1 MNPSL
6 DLFEGQPHYTER
18 LRADAEVLALR
29 PDAEQQARYEE
40 EAVSLLSSLMALDEH
55 SMTKSEDEKDFSPE
69 LARLERKL
77 DLVLE
82 LLSTQLMDAQAPGEV
97 SVQLSARGAR
107 WATHGAVPAPGT
119 LVLGSIYLHRMMPRP
134 LRLPAEV
141 IGDQAGWLQLRF
153 LPLGEACD
161 ELLLRHVFQQ
171 HRRAL
176 AGHRR
181 GRR

>member
-1 MNPSL
+1 MVQHP
-6 DLFEGQPHYTER
+6 DLFEGQPHYAER
-18 LRADAEVLALR
+18 LRADFELLAHH
-29 PDAEQQARYEE
+29 PAAEQQSRFEE
-40 EAVSLLSSLMALDEH
+40 DAESLLAGLLALDEH
-55 SMTKSEDEKDFSPE
+55 STTKSEDEKDFSPDF
-69 LARLERKL
+69 ARLERKL

-82 LLSTQLMDAQAPGEV
+82 LLSAQLMDAKAPRETM
-97 SVQLSARGAR
+97 VQLSARGAR
-107 WATHGAVPAPGT
+107 WALPTDAPT
-119 LVLGSIYLHRMMPRP
+119 PGSRVVACIYVHRLMPRP

-141 IGDQAGWLQLRF
+141 VHDQPGWLQLRF
-153 LPLGEACD
+153 LPLGEACE

>member
-1 MNPSL
+1 MIRNA
-6 DLFEGQPHYTER
+6 DLFEGQPHYAER
-18 LRADAEVLALR
+18 LRADIEVLAAT
-29 PDAEQQARYEE
+29 PDAIQQAQFED
-40 EAVSLLSSLMALDEH
+40 EAVGLLSSLLSLDEH
-55 SMTKSEDEKDFSPE
+55 STTKSDDEKDFSPE

-82 LLSTQLMDAQAPGEV
+82 LLSAQLVDARTPAET

-107 WATHGAVPAPGT
+107 WALQRAAPIAGT
-119 LVLGSIYLHRMMPRP
+119 LVLSSIYVHRLMPRP

-141 IGDQAGWLQLRF
+141 IHDQPGWLQLRF
-153 LPLGEACD
+153 LPLGEACE

>member
-1 MNPSL
+1 MVQHP
-6 DLFEGQPHYTER
+6 DLFEGQPHYAER
-18 LRADAEVLALR
+18 LRADVEVLTQR
-29 PDAEQQARYEE
+29 PTADQQTRFEE
-40 EAVSLLSSLMALDEH
+40 EAESLLAGLLALDEH
-55 SMTKSEDEKDFSPE
+55 STTKSEDEKDFSPD

-82 LLSTQLMDAQAPGEV
+82 LLSAQLMDAKAPREAM
-97 SVQLSARGAR
+97 VQLSARGAR
-107 WATHGAVPAPGT
+107 WALHSDVPVPGS
-119 LVLGSIYLHRMMPRP
+119 LVVSSIYVHRLMPRP

-141 IGDQAGWLQLRF
+141 IHDQPGWLQLRF
-153 LPLGEACD
+153 LPLGEGCE